1 MSFDEQPDGDIHGDE
16 KLLVDITMKMTVH
29 AAHCDAMLVAAL
41 EGIEVPSVDFWIGRQ
56 PAEIRALTSAI
67 CTKAKMANELE
78 QQIDACLPYLK
89 EGETPAECLARNR
102 MDIDRLMGFLA
113 TEKRRAVQSKGMEG
127 TARDALQKDA
137 RRYRW
142 LRQKSTVIS
151 WLDAESS
158 FARLECE
165 QLDAAIDRARAAQ
178 EAE

>member
-1 MSFDEQPDGDIHGDE
+1 
-16 KLLVDITMKMTVH
+16 MKR
-29 AAHCDAMLVAAL
+29 D
-41 EGIEVPSVDFWIGRQ
+41 
-56 PAEIRALTSAI
+56 
-67 CTKAKMANELE
+67 
-78 QQIDACLPYLK
+78 IDACRPYMK

-113 TEKRRAVQSKGMEG
+113 TEK

-151 WLDAESS
+151 WLDAGVVVPMGRTGGS

-165 QLDAAIDRARAAQ
+165 QLDAAIDKARAAQ